1 MKRTH
6 KAHSLA
12 AAVIL
17 AALPSLATAQ
27 QDGRPIGQSM
37 SIVDPPVIDGRL
49 DEGVWMGATPLKDF
63 IQREPSDGQAATEPT
78 EVRVLQDG
86 QALYLGVWL
95 FDSQPTRIIP
105 GEGIRDYDLE
115 DSDAV
120 LLIFDTFRDEQNAFV
135 FGTNPAGIEY
145 DGQVANAGQGG
156 GRFSGGGGGGG
167 GGAGA
172 GGSRRQQ
179 RGSGGGFNLNWD
191 ASWTV
196 ATSSDSE
203 GWYAEFRIPFT
214 TLRYG
219 DGEEQTWGL
228 NVARRVRRLNEQS
241 FWSPVPR
248 EFNQWRLNYSGS
260 LAGLQPPNQRLVRLT
275 PYALQTA
282 VRDYQAGDPD
292 FDYPRDF
299 GADAKVQITQG
310 LTLDLTVNTDFA
322 QVEVDDVRTNLTRFN
337 ISFPEKRP
345 FFLENAGFFQVGTQ
359 STDLFFSRR
368 IGISSDGQVPILAG
382 GRISGRAGGLNVG
395 LLHIQMDDLYGPST
409 PTGPGPRLQAQ
420 NRYSVARV
428 VREFPNRS
436 RIGGAVMRRGSDVAG
451 DWNNTYAVDG
461 QLGLGEAVSLSSFYA
476 RTETPSLSG
485 QDHALSF
492 SGAYTTRD
500 WNTRLNFQQV
510 GADFNPELG
519 FAPRTGY
526 TYGQAHVMYYVR
538 PEDFLGLREIR
549 PHSSYF
555 EYRDIGSSFVQSARW
570 HIDSHFEWEDGME
583 LHPGFNYEEEGLAAP
598 FEVSPGITVPPGSY
612 GGWVTNWVFFTNAS
626 APISF
631 NGGLAWGNFLN
642 GNQFSPNGTVT
653 ARYNS
658 SLSASLRL
666 EHNDI
671 DLPQGSFDATLI
683 GVRLA
688 YFVTSSIYVQSL
700 TQWSNRQDAWS
711 TNVRFGW
718 LDDAGSGLFIVYNQA
733 NGFDTLS
740 AWPTLNRAFTI
751 KYSKLFDVARW

>member
-1 MKRTH
+1 
-6 KAHSLA
+6 
-12 AAVIL
+12 
-17 AALPSLATAQ
+17 
-27 QDGRPIGQSM
+27 
-37 SIVDPPVIDGRL
+37 
-49 DEGVWMGATPLKDF
+49 
-63 IQREPSDGQAATEPT
+63 
-78 EVRVLQDG
+78 
-86 QALYLGVWL
+86 
-95 FDSQPTRIIP
+95 
-105 GEGIRDYDLE
+105 
-115 DSDAV
+115 
-120 LLIFDTFRDEQNAFV
+120 
-135 FGTNPAGIEY
+135 
-145 DGQVANAGQGG
+145 
-156 GRFSGGGGGGG
+156 
-167 GGAGA
+167 
-172 GGSRRQQ
+172 
-179 RGSGGGFNLNWD
+179 
-191 ASWTV
+191 
-196 ATSSDSE
+196 
-203 GWYAEFRIPFT
+203 
-214 TLRYG
+214 
-219 DGEEQTWGL
+219 
-228 NVARRVRRLNEQS
+228 
-241 FWSPVPR
+241 
-248 EFNQWRLNYSGS
+248 
-260 LAGLQPPNQRLVRLT
+260 
-275 PYALQTA
+275 
-282 VRDYQAGDPD
+282 
-292 FDYPRDF
+292 
-299 GADAKVQITQG
+299 
-310 LTLDLTVNTDFA
+310 
-322 QVEVDDVRTNLTRFN
+322 
-337 ISFPEKRP
+337 
-345 FFLENAGFFQVGTQ
+345 
-359 STDLFFSRR
+359 
-368 IGISSDGQVPILAG
+368 
-382 GRISGRAGGLNVG
+382 
-395 LLHIQMDDLYGPST
+395 
-409 PTGPGPRLQAQ
+409 
-420 NRYSVARV
+420 
-428 VREFPNRS
+428 
-436 RIGGAVMRRGSDVAG
+436 MRRGSDVAG

-500 WNTRLNFQQV
+500 WNATLNFQQV

-519 FAPRTGY
+519 FAPRTDY
-526 TYGQAHVMYYVR
+526 TYGQVFVMYHIR
-538 PEDFLGLREIR
+538 PENFLGLREIR

-598 FEVSPGITVPPGSY
+598 FEVSPGITVPAGSY

-653 ARYNS
+653 ARYSS